1 MWQGKVSECNNTGLA
16 VINFQYNQNLILALV
31 QYRKPWVR
39 KLNSIC
45 PPQIW
50 KAEFGLKTG
59 KQGGGLKPLFNT
71 HHIIRIVLFIVN

>member
-1 MWQGKVSECNNTGLA
+1 MWQGKVSECNKTELA
-16 VINFQYNQNLILALV
+16 VINFQYNRNLILALV

-50 KAEFGLKTG
+50 KAEKLHENSFEFALKTG
-59 KQGGGLKPLFNT
+59 KRG
-71 HHIIRIVLFIVN
+71 

>member
-1 MWQGKVSECNNTGLA
+1 MWQGKVSECNKTELA
-16 VINFQYNQNLILALV
+16 VINFQYNRNLILALV

-50 KAEFGLKTG
+50 KAAKLNKNSFEFALKTG
-59 KQGGGLKPLFNT
+59 ERG
-71 HHIIRIVLFIVN
+71 RC

>member
-1 MWQGKVSECNNTGLA
+1 MWQGKVSECNKTELA
-16 VINFQYNQNLILALV
+16 VINFQYNRNLILALV

-50 KAEFGLKTG
+50 KAKKLNENSFEFALKTG
-59 KQGGGLKPLFNT
+59 ARG
-71 HHIIRIVLFIVN
+71 